1 MPKTVGVAVSNATF
15 HFDKLYTY
23 AVMPDQQDAVRLGSM
38 VLVPFGRGSRAR
50 MGVVLAC
57 DEEPESSKLKFLFDV
72 APASACLTPELLRLV
87 HFLKERTFCTYY
99 EAVKAVIPYGAQYKP
114 AVAADGVTPV
124 LQKQLT
130 RHTEN
135 SYKLAGTL
143 PAKPKP
149 TAKQLAAVAL
159 LGGGERTQ
167 TELEEKGISR
177 AVLDNLCAKGVLE
190 CSKVNKSIDLYSSIP
205 LKNVPI
211 RLTAEQ
217 QAAYEALLPHLEDAA
232 PHGALLYGVTGSG
245 KTLVFLKLIERCLQL
260 GKRALVL
267 VPEISLTPQMILR
280 LKSRF
285 GKRVAVQHSALNHTE
300 RLLQWQMIQD
310 GGADIVVGTRSA
322 IFSPLENIG
331 LVIIDEEQE
340 HTYRSESAPRYSAH
354 EVARQRAAEN
364 GALLLLAS
372 ATPST
377 ESYFAAQHGRT
388 QLVRLTQR
396 YGGNPLPHVEIVD
409 MRAELASGNPR
420 EISLALEDAIRRNLD
435 AGKQTILLLN
445 RRGYQTIAQCED
457 CREVLKC
464 QKCSVPM
471 VYHKSAHKLLCHYCG
486 SQMDPPP
493 QKCPTCGGKLQYRG
507 FGTQKAEEE
516 LAKLFPEARILRM
529 DQDSTAAKD
538 AHEKLLAKFAR
549 HEYDIMVGTQM
560 VAKGLDFED
569 VTLVG
574 VLGIDSLL
582 FAQGFR
588 AYETVFSLVTQ
599 VVGRSGRAKDPGFAI
614 IQTTDPNNPVLN
626 LAAAQDYDAFFEQE
640 IAYRKLG
647 LYPPFCGLCVV
658 GFAGPKEI
666 EVARAAARFAALLGQ
681 QAAKQPDLPLRVLGP
696 TPGNI
701 EKINEAYRY
710 KLTVKCRNDRRF
722 RDLMRETLGLYEQEK
737 LPGKATVVVDLHS
750 DGDI

>member
-23 AVMPDQQDAVRLGSM
+23 AVMPDQQNAVKLGSM

-57 DEEPESSKLKFLFDV
+57 DAEPESAKLKYLFDV

-135 SYKLAGTL
+135 SYRLVGGL
-143 PAKPKP
+143 PPKPKP

-159 LGGGERTQ
+159 LGGGPRTLN
-167 TELEEKGISR
+167 ELEDKGISR

-205 LKNVPI
+205 LKNEPI
-211 RLTAEQ
+211 TLTQEQ
-217 QAAYEALLPHLEDAA
+217 QAAYDALLPKLEDDA
-232 PHGALLYGVTGSG
+232 PHSALLYGVTGSG
-245 KTLVFLKLIERCLQL
+245 KTLVFLKLIARCLEQ
-260 GKRALVL
+260 GRRALVL

-280 LKSRF
+280 LKSQF
-285 GKRVAVQHSALNHTE
+285 GRRVAVQHSALNHTE

-331 LVIIDEEQE
+331 LIIIDEEQE

-354 EVARQRAAEN
+354 EVARQRTAEN

-377 ESYFAAQHGRT
+377 ESFYAAQHGRT

-396 YGGNPLPHVEIVD
+396 CGGNPLPTVQIVD
-409 MRAELASGNPR
+409 MRAELAAGNPR

-445 RRGYQTIAQCED
+445 RRGYQTMAQCED

-464 QKCSVPM
+464 TKCSVPM
-471 VYHKSAHKLLCHYCG
+471 VYHKAAHKVLCHYCG
-486 SQMDPPP
+486 SQMEPPTV
-493 QKCPTCGGKLQYRG
+493 CPACGGKLQYWG

-516 LAKLFPEARILRM
+516 LAKLFPDARVLRM

-538 AHEKLLAKFAR
+538 AHEKLLARFAN

-588 AYETVFSLVTQ
+588 AYENVFSLITQ
-599 VVGRSGRAKDPGFAI
+599 VVGRSGRARDPGFAI
-614 IQTTDPNNPVLN
+614 IQTTDPDNPVLN

-647 LYPPFCGLCVV
+647 LYPPFCGLCVI
-658 GFAGPKEI
+658 GFAGAKEI

-696 TPGNI
+696 TPGSI
-701 EKINEAYRY
+701 EKINDTYRY
-710 KLTVKCRNDRRF
+710 KLTIKCRNDRRF
-722 RDLMRETLGLYEQEK
+722 RDLVRSTLERYEQEK
-737 LPGKATVVVDLHS
+737 LPSKATVAVDLHS

>member
-23 AVMPDQQDAVRLGSM
+23 AVMPDQQDTVKLGSM

-57 DEEPESSKLKFLFDV
+57 DAEPESAKLKFLFDV

-135 SYKLAGTL
+135 SYRLVGGL
-143 PAKPKP
+143 PPKPKP

-159 LGGGERTQ
+159 LGGGPRTLN
-167 TELEEKGISR
+167 ELEDKGISR

-205 LKNVPI
+205 LKNEPI
-211 RLTAEQ
+211 TLTQEQ
-217 QAAYEALLPHLEDAA
+217 QAAYDALLPKLEDDA
-232 PHGALLYGVTGSG
+232 PHSALLYGVTGSG
-245 KTLVFLKLIERCLQL
+245 KTLVFLKLIARCLEQ
-260 GKRALVL
+260 GRRALVL

-280 LKSRF
+280 LKSQF
-285 GKRVAVQHSALNHTE
+285 GRRVAVQHSALNHTE

-331 LVIIDEEQE
+331 LIIIDEEQE

-377 ESYFAAQHGRT
+377 ESFYAAQHGRT

-396 YGGNPLPHVEIVD
+396 YGGNPLPKVQIVD

-420 EISLALEDAIRRNLD
+420 EISLAMEDAIRRNLD

-445 RRGYQTIAQCED
+445 RRGYQTMAQCED

-464 QKCSVPM
+464 TKCSVPM
-471 VYHKSAHKLLCHYCG
+471 VYHKAARKVLCHYCG
-486 SQMDPPP
+486 SQMEPPTV
-493 QKCPTCGGKLQYRG
+493 CPACGGKLQYRG

-516 LAKLFPEARILRM
+516 LAKLFPDARVLRM

-538 AHEKLLAKFAR
+538 AHEKLLARFAN

-588 AYETVFSLVTQ
+588 AYENVFSLITQ

-614 IQTTDPNNPVLN
+614 IQTTDPDNPVLN

-647 LYPPFCGLCVV
+647 LYPPFCGLCVI
-658 GFAGPKEI
+658 GFAGAKEI
-666 EVARAAARFAALLGQ
+666 EVARAAARFATLLGQ

-696 TPGNI
+696 TPGSI
-701 EKINEAYRY
+701 EKINDTYRY
-710 KLTVKCRNDRRF
+710 KLTIKCRNDRRF
-722 RDLMRETLGLYEQEK
+722 RDLVRSTLERYEQEK
-737 LPGKATVVVDLHS
+737 LPSKATVAVDLHS